1 MLKELRLLKDSKIIK
16 DFKILD
22 FKEGND
28 FYYLKIEAI
37 LIDDGK
43 LYIKEHVS
51 NENYIYS
58 FHWQDKNGDL
68 IVRWDNAPHYKNIKT
83 FPHHKHTKNGVEE
96 SDEVCLEDV
105 LKYIENQLNNNYLE
119 KKNSKR

>member
-1 MLKELRLLKDSKIIK
+1 SKIIK

>member
-28 FYYLKIEAI
+28 FYYLKIGAT
-37 LIDDGK
+37 LIDDSK

-51 NENYIYS
+51 NEN
-58 FHWQDKNGDL
+58 
-68 IVRWDNAPHYKNIKT
+68 
-83 FPHHKHTKNGVEE
+83 
-96 SDEVCLEDV
+96 
-105 LKYIENQLNNNYLE
+105 
-119 KKNSKR
+119 

>member
-1 MLKELRLLKDSKIIK
+1 MIIS
-16 DFKILD
+16 
-22 FKEGND
+22 
-28 FYYLKIEAI
+28 
-37 LIDDGK
+37 K

-51 NENYIYS
+51 EEDYIYS

-68 IVRWDNAPHYKNIKT
+68 IIRWDNAPHYKNIKT

-105 LKYIENQLNNNYLE
+105 LKYIENYL
-119 KKNSKR
+119 KKC

>member
-1 MLKELRLLKDSKIIK
+1 MLKELKLLNNSRVIK
-16 DFKILD
+16 DYKILD
-22 FKEGND
+22 FKEGSN
-28 FYYLKIEAI
+28 FYYLKIEAT
-37 LIDDGK
+37 LIDDSK

-51 NENYIYS
+51 EEDYIYS

-68 IVRWDNAPHYKNIKT
+68 IIRWDNAPHYKNIKT

-105 LKYIENQLNNNYLE
+105 LKYIEKYL
-119 KKNSKR
+119 KKC